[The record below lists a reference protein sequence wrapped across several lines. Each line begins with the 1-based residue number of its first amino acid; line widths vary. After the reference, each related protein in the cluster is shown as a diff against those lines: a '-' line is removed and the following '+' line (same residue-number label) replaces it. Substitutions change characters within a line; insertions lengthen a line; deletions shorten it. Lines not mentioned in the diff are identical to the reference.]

1 MSINQRGSGWEVYV
15 TSNGHRYRKTVTTK
29 EDATLLEAQW
39 KHALVNGVDPYTVEL
54 NQATGTTS
62 SCGLGYAMDKT
73 YDKYW
78 RDSKNEPAVINL
90 MNALREYWGKGTAI
104 NRIDTPAIEAWV
116 EEMKHDK
123 KNGTINR
130 HLAILRKTL
139 KWAYN
144 NNKLS
149 KMPYIETLSEV
160 GTERLD
166 WFSEEEEEQILTRF
180 KELGE
185 EYLHDYAIVS
195 VDTGMRASEVLKYN
209 PTLVPLKSK
218 RKDGSMVYGVHVT
231 DRKNGKPLIVPLT
244 KRAEVILR
252 NRKFSTNVHE
262 YTHRKVWDQVRR
274 ELGLEDKCW
283 HTWRHTCATR
293 LVQRGLPIERI
304 QKWMGHSTI
313 ATTLKYAKLNP
324 NDLVNGVDLLEER

>member
-1 MSINQRGSGWEVYV
+1 MSINPRGSGWEVYV
-15 TSNGHRYRKTVTTK
+15 AANGQRYRKTVSTK

-39 KHALVNGVDPYTVEL
+39 KRAIANGDDPMRVEL
-54 NQATGTTS
+54 NPFSGTTS
-62 SCGLGYAMDKT
+62 SCGLGWAMDQT
-73 YDKYW
+73 YEKYW
-78 RDSKNEPAVINL
+78 RGSKNEPAVINL
-90 MNALREYWGKGTAI
+90 MNALRTYWGKNTAI

-116 EEMKHDK
+116 KEMRETKA
-123 KNGTINR
+123 NGTINR

-160 GTERLD
+160 GTERLV
-166 WFSEEEEEQILTRF
+166 WFTEEEEKAILNKF
-180 KELGE
+180 KEMGE
-185 EYLHDYAIVS
+185 DYLHDYAIVS

-209 PTLVPLKSK
+209 PTLVPLKSV
-218 RKDGSMVYGVHVT
+218 RKDGSKVYGVHVSQ
-231 DRKNGKPLIVPLT
+231 RKNGKPLIVPLT
-244 KRAEVILR
+244 KRAEAILR
-252 NRKFSTNVHE
+252 NRKFSTNVHD
-262 YTHRKVWDQVRR
+262 YKYRVKWDKVRD
-274 ELGLEDKCW
+274 ELGLKDKCW

-324 NDLVNGVDLLEER
+324 NDLVNGVDLLEE